1 MIALLIGVI
10 LIVSLMIPAV
20 SASDGKLNSR
30 DVIALMKAIIAARKT
45 PIECRRSINDTNITT
60 ALTRKWGQLS

>member
-30 DVIALMKAIIAARKT
+30 DVIALMKAIIAA
-45 PIECRRSINDTNITT
+45 
-60 ALTRKWGQLS
+60 